1 MREKKF
7 AKCAIKE
14 ILCQKVVVVVVA
26 AAAAMAAGI
35 FIFNEEK
42 VVQGG

>member
-14 ILCQKVVVVVVA
+14 ILCQKVVVV

>member
-14 ILCQKVVVVVVA
+14 ILCQTVVVVVT
-26 AAAAMAAGI
+26 AAMAAGI

>member
-14 ILCQKVVVVVVA
+14 ILCQKVVVVA

-42 VVQGG
+42 S

>member
-14 ILCQKVVVVVVA
+14 ILCQTVVVVT
-26 AAAAMAAGI
+26 AAMAAGI

>member
-14 ILCQKVVVVVVA
+14 ILCQKVVVVVA
-26 AAAAMAAGI
+26 AAAAIAAGI